1 LSLIGF
7 EKVCRFSDLKE
18 KDGKRFW
25 VDDIDVAVI
34 KVGDKVYAFSNVCP
48 HQHSPV
54 MYSGFVE
61 EGCIVCPNHGWMFEL
76 EPGTVKNANKGLD
89 KYEVKI
95 ENGDV
100 FVKVTKKKDFNW

>member
-1 LSLIGF
+1 
-7 EKVCRFSDLKE
+7 
-18 KDGKRFW
+18 
-25 VDDIDVAVI
+25 
-34 KVGDKVYAFSNVCP
+34 
-48 HQHSPV
+48 
-54 MYSGFVE
+54 
-61 EGCIVCPNHGWMFEL
+61 MFEL